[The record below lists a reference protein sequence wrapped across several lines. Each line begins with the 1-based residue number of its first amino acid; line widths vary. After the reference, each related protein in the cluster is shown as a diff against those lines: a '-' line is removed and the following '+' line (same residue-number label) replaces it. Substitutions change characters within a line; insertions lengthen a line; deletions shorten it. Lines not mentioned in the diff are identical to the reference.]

1 MSQRRSCALSAPR
14 PELRQALSAPAREM
28 QECSVF
34 QVFGG
39 TNQDTPTT
47 SDAICISAPPGKLKK
62 KKNGREKSTWKPR
75 APIPS
80 VTARRGRGAA
90 CLQPGRSSGS
100 GGGAALCCHLAGTA
114 AAAVR
119 GDGCAARGSLLSLL
133 GVAEVQ
139 FKK

>member
-1 MSQRRSCALSAPR
+1 MRSVHPGRSSAKPCQHLHEKCRSAPYFR
-14 PELRQALSAPAREM
+14 
-28 QECSVF
+28 CSEAQTKTHQQPQTQSVL
-34 QVFGG
+34 VH
-39 TNQDTPTT
+39 
-47 SDAICISAPPGKLKK
+47 PPGKLKK
-62 KKNGREKSTWKPR
+62 KKNGRGKSTWKPR

-119 GDGCAARGSLLSLL
+119 GDGCAARGSPLSQL